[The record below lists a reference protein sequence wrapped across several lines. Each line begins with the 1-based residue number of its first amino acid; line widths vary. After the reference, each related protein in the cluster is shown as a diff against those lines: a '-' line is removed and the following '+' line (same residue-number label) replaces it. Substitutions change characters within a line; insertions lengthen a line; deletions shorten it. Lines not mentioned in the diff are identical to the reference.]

1 MPTNNE
7 NIDEMKEKQNKK
19 PKLKIDAEIAD
30 LFGDTPKAEYEN
42 LKADIKKR
50 GVQKN
55 III

>member
-1 MPTNNE
+1 
-7 NIDEMKEKQNKK
+7 
-19 PKLKIDAEIAD
+19 LKIDAEIAD